1 MHSRHEALLETLLGD
16 LDRTLGELRHLK
28 RAGEPV
34 TLIPYLEDVY
44 AEIQAAASRV
54 REQSKAGTGS

>member
-1 MHSRHEALLETLLGD
+1 MRSRHAALLETLLGD
-16 LDRTLGELRHLK
+16 LDRTLSELRHLK

-44 AEIQAAASRV
+44 AKIQATASRV
-54 REQSKAGTGS
+54 REQPKASALP